1 MSDCKIL
8 RQNTFQGPGGK
19 VSPLWQMVAGQGWEK
34 NMFFLYYL
42 FFFPQQKTKQNKK
55 CFFPSTKKRCFFQTQ
70 PCCWRSQIAKKNG
83 LQSQNPQKTAKKN
96 FVLEGFKPPN
106 KDLEVCTKKILRCL
120 ADGQEVPGHQE
131 TFASR
136 RDPSPLPFPAFKEE
150 FSTDCRGHRGVRRQC
165 PPRNARRLLGLG

>member
-1 MSDCKIL
+1 
-8 RQNTFQGPGGK
+8 
-19 VSPLWQMVAGQGWEK
+19 MVAGQGWEK
-34 NMFFLYYL
+34 KHVFFVL
-42 FFFPQQKTKQNKK
+42 FVCFPQQKKDA
-55 CFFPSTKKRCFFQTQ
+55 FFNPNPVAGEAKLPKKKRPSVTKPSENC
-70 PCCWRSQIAKKNG
+70 K
-83 LQSQNPQKTAKKN
+83 KKN

-120 ADGQEVPGHQE
+120 ADGQEVPPGHQE

>member
-1 MSDCKIL
+1 M
-8 RQNTFQGPGGK
+8 
-19 VSPLWQMVAGQGWEK
+19 
-34 NMFFLYYL
+34 L
-42 FFFPQQKTKQNKK
+42 FSNPTLLLAKPNCQK
-55 CFFPSTKKRCFFQTQ
+55 
-70 PCCWRSQIAKKNG
+70 
-83 LQSQNPQKTAKKN
+83 KTAFSHKTLRKLQKKLC
-96 FVLEGFKPPN
+96 FGGVQAPN